1 MGLYLRDDIVALA
14 TPKGFGALAIVRVSG
29 SSLKS
34 LFKKIAQVRAPV
46 SRHAYYKK
54 FKSEKGDVIDNVV
67 ITLFSSPKS
76 FTGEDIIEICCHGGD
91 VISALIIDELV
102 MMGCR
107 HANAGEFSKRAYLN
121 GKISLAQAESI
132 DFMIKSTNKI
142 QARNGIMSFEGGIKK
157 DINRIK
163 KTIYKILEIVEHELD
178 FTEDEITHT
187 TEQEIKLKLESVKE
201 SLELLIFSGAHL
213 NRYSGG
219 VRVCIAGKPNA
230 GKSTLFNKILGYD
243 RVLVSSEKGTTRDS
257 VEAEIIIS
265 SVIFTL
271 IDTAGYWKGK
281 DALDRL
287 GIEKTMNEIEKSD
300 IIIYLDENNPHLFSK
315 NFSEFKNKPSLYVKS
330 KSDLSKNNKKI
341 KNEINVSSKN
351 GEGVDDVL
359 TSLSTLALSRFMPE
373 NSHITST
380 RQVALL
386 KKANT
391 TINNTI
397 NTLDAID
404 MVQLSSLLRACLD
417 DMEDIVGKVNN
428 DKVLNSL
435 FAGFCVGK

>member
-1 MGLYLRDDIVALA
+1 
-14 TPKGFGALAIVRVSG
+14 AIVRVSG

-265 SVIFTL
+265 S
-271 IDTAGYWKGK
+271 
-281 DALDRL
+281 
-287 GIEKTMNEIEKSD
+287 
-300 IIIYLDENNPHLFSK
+300 
-315 NFSEFKNKPSLYVKS
+315 
-330 KSDLSKNNKKI
+330 
-341 KNEINVSSKN
+341 
-351 GEGVDDVL
+351 
-359 TSLSTLALSRFMPE
+359 
-373 NSHITST
+373 
-380 RQVALL
+380 
-386 KKANT
+386 
-391 TINNTI
+391 
-397 NTLDAID
+397 
-404 MVQLSSLLRACLD
+404 
-417 DMEDIVGKVNN
+417 
-428 DKVLNSL
+428 
-435 FAGFCVGK
+435 